1 MDRQPTLLSG
11 GWIISMDPYIGDFRQ
26 GDVLIEGQRIVAVAP
41 QIEAPQAERIDASG
55 MIVLPGFVD
64 THRHTWQTCVRH
76 RYAEID
82 PLIYFR
88 EMLGAKGAAYRPED
102 VYIGTMLGAVAAL
115 ESGITTMLDWSH
127 VQNSPEHSDAAI
139 FGLRDA
145 GIRGVF
151 GHGWPLIEG
160 DSWMFDSQRPHPH
173 DIRRLRQQYFASDDQ
188 LLTLAMAA
196 RGPEMAQRDVWLEDL
211 RLAREL
217 DIRSTIHMGA
227 YARNGSV
234 RAIAQMQVAGVLDD
248 DLTFVHCCFCGDDE
262 IKMMADAG
270 VSASLGVHCEM
281 NAQGIGDIPFDRLLA
296 AGIRPSLSGDT
307 ETKCSGDMFTQ
318 MRHAFAYYRSW
329 VGGHHSRLDHPPALS
344 LRDVL
349 SFATM
354 AGAQANGLSHKV
366 GSLTPGKQADIV
378 MIRTDDLNLTPV
390 SDAIAAVVLAAHP
403 GNVDTVLVAGQA
415 VKRQGRMLNVDLDK
429 LRQRALASQ
438 AYVLGEPPHAHPH
451 HH

>member
-1 MDRQPTLLSG
+1 MEQRPILLSG
-11 GWIISMDPYIGDFRQ
+11 GWIISMDPSIGDLRQ
-26 GDVLIEGQRIVAVAP
+26 GDVLIEGQRIAAVAP
-41 QIEAPQAERIDASG
+41 RIEAPQAERIDASG

-102 VYIGTMLGAVAAL
+102 VYIGTLLGAVAAL

-127 VQNSPEHSDAAI
+127 VQNTPEHSDAAI

-160 DSWMFDSQRPHPH
+160 DSWMFDSQRSHPQ

-196 RGPEMAQRDVWLEDL
+196 RGPEMAQRDVWIEDL

-234 RAIAQMQVAGVLDD
+234 RAIAQMQAAGVLDD

-262 IKMMADAG
+262 IKMMLTRG
-270 VSASLGVHCEM
+270 SAPRWAS
-281 NAQGIGDIPFDRLLA
+281 
-296 AGIRPSLSGDT
+296 
-307 ETKCSGDMFTQ
+307 
-318 MRHAFAYYRSW
+318 
-329 VGGHHSRLDHPPALS
+329 
-344 LRDVL
+344 
-349 SFATM
+349 
-354 AGAQANGLSHKV
+354 
-366 GSLTPGKQADIV
+366 
-378 MIRTDDLNLTPV
+378 
-390 SDAIAAVVLAAHP
+390 IA
-403 GNVDTVLVAGQA
+403 
-415 VKRQGRMLNVDLDK
+415 R
-429 LRQRALASQ
+429 
-438 AYVLGEPPHAHPH
+438 
-451 HH
+451 